1 VVNERGR
8 TDLLREWTAAMQSLT
23 ESIGSAARHSDVAR
37 QVLAPMQRQAEL
49 FQEVLERERAL
60 QARLVRRALGPLD
73 AVFDLLEESGS
84 ALRSQ
89 AEAVEEA
96 ARALERVAGLMK
108 LQADLFGRTVRA
120 LREPTEAVKTLA
132 GGARKDA
139 DR

>member
-1 VVNERGR
+1 VSERDR
-8 TDLLREWTAAMQSLT
+8 TDLLREWAAAMQSLT
-23 ESIGSAARHSDVAR
+23 ESIGSAARQSDVAR
-37 QVLAPMQRQAEL
+37 HVVGPLQRQAEVI
-49 FQEVLERERAL
+49 QEVLERERAL
-60 QARLVRRALGPLD
+60 QARLVRRAFAPLD

-120 LREPTEAVKTLA
+120 MREPSAIAKSLA
-132 GGARKDA
+132 GGERA
-139 DR
+139 DQER

>member
-1 VVNERGR
+1 VVTERGR

-23 ESIGSAARHSDVAR
+23 ESIGSAALHSDVAR

-60 QARLVRRALGPLD
+60 QAQLVRRAFAPLD

-108 LQADLFGRTVRA
+108 LQAELFGRTVRA
-120 LREPTEAVKTLA
+120 LREPGEAVKALA
-132 GGARKDA
+132 GGAPKEA
-139 DR
+139 E

>member
-1 VVNERGR
+1 
-8 TDLLREWTAAMQSLT
+8 MQSLT
-23 ESIGSAARHSDVAR
+23 ESLGSAARHSDVAR

-60 QARLVRRALGPLD
+60 QARLVHRALGPLD

-132 GGARKDA
+132 GGRPKDA